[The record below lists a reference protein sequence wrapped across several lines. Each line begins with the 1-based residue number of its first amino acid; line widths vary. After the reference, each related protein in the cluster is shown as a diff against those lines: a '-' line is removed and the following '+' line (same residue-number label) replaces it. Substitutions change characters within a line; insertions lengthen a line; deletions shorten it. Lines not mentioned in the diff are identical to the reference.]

1 MKRNLCISLL
11 ILLAPCAF
19 AAVPGDSA
27 AGKRLH
33 DANCTGCHDSGVYTR
48 KDRTI
53 RSLDA
58 LKHQLDGCSHA
69 INKEF
74 TATEAQD
81 IIKYLNERFYHF
93 Q

>member
-1 MKRNLCISLL
+1 MRWYVSL
-11 ILLAPCAF
+11 ILLLTPGAF
-19 AAVPGDSA
+19 AAEPGDSA

-33 DANCTGCHDSGVYTR
+33 DANCTGCHDTGVYTR
-48 KDRTI
+48 KDRTV
-53 RSLDA
+53 RSIDA

-69 INKEF
+69 INKELSS
-74 TATEAQD
+74 TETQS